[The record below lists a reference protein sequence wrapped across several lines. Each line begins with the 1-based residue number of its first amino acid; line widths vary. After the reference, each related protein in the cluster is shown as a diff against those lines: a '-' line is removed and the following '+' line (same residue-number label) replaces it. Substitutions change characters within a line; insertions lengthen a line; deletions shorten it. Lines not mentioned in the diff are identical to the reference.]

1 MRMTTR
7 RLAAIHALRC
17 GVTGATLVSL
27 LLTLDPAFAA
37 TDDSID
43 SSGALE
49 EIVVTANKREQN
61 LRDVPVSVGVID
73 GNVIDS
79 LRVDSVED
87 VTRIVPGVSFAAH
100 QNGPN
105 GPGQDNITIR
115 GVSSTVGN
123 PTVGLYIDEVP
134 IITTTGYEGDAEPR
148 LIDIDRVEVLRGP
161 QGTLYGASSEGGTV
175 RFITNQPDSHAFSGS
190 IRQDLSY
197 THSGGF
203 NYDDRGALNIPV
215 VEGSFALRISAEYGE
230 DSGYINQYALVGSL
244 AAGTGGA
251 GALLKRGTNSDSNAA
266 LDVKGLWTIGQHFTV
281 TPAFLYQRQTAG
293 DTSTFIP
300 ALGYYNQND
309 QVLATDNDVLYIP
322 SLTVKAG
329 LPGIADLTSV
339 SSYVNRQVQRYTD
352 GTLFNT
358 AAIVAYSLDTA
369 GTPPYTTHQM
379 QDDDILGNIASP
391 VVFTDHFNTV
401 TQEFRIA
408 SPAEQKQI
416 KWVAGFFFSNQE
428 WTHLDHETSPGF
440 SAEFQNIYGY
450 SIDTDPVLNP
460 TLSSPP
466 LNTNFWAND
475 LVWQVY
481 DHNQVT
487 QYAGFGQLDI
497 DLLPTL
503 HLGLGD
509 RYVYA
514 TEKFSELGAG
524 FFDFGNAGT
533 TGTPYAQSTHFDTS
547 TPKFTLTYDLNQ
559 HSTLYTSVGKGFRL
573 GGATTPN
580 DNTLCLEGFVQLG
593 DTNPPKTYGPDQL
606 WSYEFGSKSLV
617 FDNTLS
623 VNADVYLI
631 RWDSIQQSVTIPI
644 CGGAFNT
651 NVGDATA
658 IGGELEVRY
667 KPPVVAGLAL
677 GLNLGAEHAYITGTL
692 NASTAAVGQDVLYTP
707 NYTATVLADYGWHV
721 TDSVAAFVRGDYEY
735 TGSSYGS
742 FQIGTSAYVDPS
754 YSVVNLNAGVRVSR
768 FEASLF
774 AKNLLDNKTILQSPQ
789 INSVQEG
796 YTLRPQTIGLA
807 LQAKF

>member
-1 MRMTTR
+1 
-7 RLAAIHALRC
+7 
-17 GVTGATLVSL
+17 
-27 LLTLDPAFAA
+27 
-37 TDDSID
+37 
-43 SSGALE
+43 
-49 EIVVTANKREQN
+49 
-61 LRDVPVSVGVID
+61 VPVSVGVID
-73 GNVIDS
+73 GSVIDS
-79 LRVDSVED
+79 LQVED
-87 VTRIVPGVSFAAH
+87 VEDISRLVAGVSFAAH

-123 PTVGLYIDEVP
+123 PTVGIYIDEVP

-175 RFITNQPDSHAFSGS
+175 RFLTNQPDSQNFSGS
-190 IRQDLSY
+190 FRQELSE

-203 NYDDRGALNIPV
+203 NYDDRGVLNIPV
-215 VEGSFALRISAEYGE
+215 VEGAFALRISAEYGE
-230 DSGYINQYALVGSL
+230 DSGYVNQYALTGSL
-244 AAGTGGA
+244 AEGTGGA
-251 GALLKRGTNSDSNAA
+251 GALVKRGTNSDSNAA
-266 LDVKGLWTIGQHFTV
+266 LDVKGLWTIGPDFTV
-281 TPAFLYQRQTAG
+281 TPAFMYQRETAG

-300 ALGYYNQND
+300 SLGYYNQNNL
-309 QVLATDNDVLYIP
+309 VLGSDSDVLYIP

-329 LPGIADLTSV
+329 LFGLADLTSV
-339 SSYVNRQVQRYTD
+339 SSYVNRQIQRYTD
-352 GTLFNT
+352 GTLFNS
-358 AAIVAYSLDTA
+358 AAIAAYVLDTA
-369 GTPPYTTHQM
+369 GTPPYTTNMEQN
-379 QDDDILGNIASP
+379 DFILGNTASP
-391 VVFTDHFNTV
+391 VLFSDHFNTV
-401 TQEFRIA
+401 TQEFRIS
-408 SPAEQKQI
+408 SPADQKQI
-416 KWVAGFFFSNQE
+416 RWVAGFFFANQE
-428 WTHLDHETSPGF
+428 WTHFDHETAPGF

-450 SIDTDPVLNP
+450 SIDNDPVLNP
-460 TLSSPP
+460 TLGTPQFNP
-466 LNTNFWAND
+466 NFWAND

-487 QYAGFGQLDI
+487 QYAGFAQVDI
-497 DLLPTL
+497 ALLPTL

-514 TEKFSELGAG
+514 TESFSELGAG

-533 TGTPYAQSTHFDTS
+533 TGTPYTQSTHFDTS
-547 TPKFTLTYDLNQ
+547 TPKFTLTYDLTPQ
-559 HSTLYTSVGKGFRL
+559 SSLYTSVGKGFRL

-593 DTNPPKTYGPDQL
+593 DTNPPKSYGPDQL
-606 WSYEFGSKSLV
+606 WSYEFGSKSLL
-617 FDNTLS
+617 FQNTLS
-623 VNADVYLI
+623 VNADVYII

-658 IGGELEVRY
+658 IGGEMEVRY
-667 KPPVVAGLAL
+667 KPPVVSGLAL
-677 GLNLGAEHAYITGTL
+677 GLNLGAEHSYITGTL

-721 TDSVAAFVRGDYEY
+721 TDTVAAFVRGDYEY

-742 FQIGTSAYVDPS
+742 FQIGTPSYVDPS
-754 YSVVNLNAGVRVSR
+754 YSVINLNAGVRIAK

>member
-1 MRMTTR
+1 MRIFLR
-7 RLAAIHALRC
+7 SPNLRYSGLLCGALAGLLVALESPC
-17 GVTGATLVSL
+17 AVA
-27 LLTLDPAFAA
+27 
-37 TDDSID
+37 DDSVD
-43 SSGALE
+43 SSAMLQ
-49 EIVVTANKREQN
+49 EIVVTANKREEN
-61 LRDVPVSVGVID
+61 LRQVPVSVAVLD
-73 GNVIDS
+73 GTAIDS
-79 LRVDSVED
+79 LHVED
-87 VTRIVPGVSFAAH
+87 IEDVSRMVPGVSFAAH

-123 PTVGLYIDEVP
+123 PTVGIYIDEVP

-175 RFITNQPDSHAFSGS
+175 RFLTNQPDSHGFSGS
-190 IRQDLSY
+190 FRQDLSE
-197 THSGGF
+197 THTGGF
-203 NYDDRGALNIPV
+203 NYDERGVLNIPV
-215 VEGSFALRISAEYGE
+215 VEGAFALRLSAEYGE

-244 AAGTGGA
+244 AAGTSGPGS
-251 GALLKRGTNSDSNAA
+251 LLKRGSNSDSNAA
-266 LDVKGLWTIGQHFTV
+266 FDLKGLWTIGQDFTV
-281 TPAFLYQRQTAG
+281 TPAFLYQRETAG

-300 ALGYYNQND
+300 SLGFYNHNN

-329 LPGIADLTSV
+329 LAGVADLTSV

-352 GTLFNT
+352 GTAFNS
-358 AAIVAYSLDTA
+358 AAIAGFVLDTA
-369 GTPPYTTHQM
+369 GMAPYTTHQL
-379 QDDDILGNIASP
+379 QNDDILGNIASP
-391 VVFTDHFNTV
+391 VIFTDHFNTV
-401 TQEFRIA
+401 TQEFRLS
-408 SPAEQKQI
+408 SPAEQKVV
-416 KWVAGFFFSNQE
+416 KWVAGVFFSSQE
-428 WTHLDHETSPGF
+428 WTHLDHETAPGF
-440 SAEFQNIYGY
+440 SAAFQNIYGY
-450 SIDTDPVLNP
+450 NIDTDPILNP
-460 TLSSPP
+460 TIGTPP
-466 LNTNFWAND
+466 LDTNFWAND

-481 DHNQVT
+481 DHNEVR
-487 QYAGFGQLDI
+487 QYAGFAQVDF

-514 TEKFSELGAG
+514 TENFSELGAG

-533 TGTPYAQSTHFDTS
+533 SGTPYSQSTHFDTS
-547 TPKFTLTYDLNQ
+547 TPKVTLSYDLNP
-559 HSTLYTSVGKGFRL
+559 HSSVYASAGKGFRL

-580 DNTLCLEGFVQLG
+580 DNALCLQGFAVLG
-593 DTNPPKTYGPDQL
+593 DTNPPKSYGPDQL
-606 WSYEFGSKSLV
+606 WSYELGSKSLV
-617 FDNTLS
+617 FENTLS
-623 VNADVYLI
+623 VNADVYII

-667 KPPVVAGLAL
+667 KPPVLSGLAL

-707 NYTATVLADYGWHV
+707 NVTATVLADYGWHV
-721 TDSVAAFVRGDYEY
+721 TDEVAAFVRGDYEY
-735 TGSSYGS
+735 TGSSFGS
-742 FQIGTSAYVDPS
+742 FQIGTPPYVDPS
-754 YSVVNLNAGVRVSR
+754 YNVVNLNAGVRISR

-796 YTLRPQTIGLA
+796 YTLRPQTIGVS